1 MNRILKPAITLIALA
16 CAASTN
22 AQTTAS
28 KPKAATPAA
37 TTTIAPVAQ
46 GPMAPLKIGLWEQ
59 VLETDATAST
69 PKRLVTA
76 RLCITADDN
85 KTYRRIVPP
94 QPDSSFKCDVH
105 DLKLAGSELSWKLNC
120 TSPAG
125 SMLGA
130 GKATLAAS
138 SYTGSSLAELTT
150 GKGPAV
156 KLTQKITA
164 KYIEACK

>member
-1 MNRILKPAITLIALA
+1 MKHSMNLAVTLIAMA
-16 CAASTN
+16 CAASAN
-22 AQTTAS
+22 AQTPAS
-28 KPKAATPAA
+28 KPKPPTAA
-37 TTTIAPVAQ
+37 TTTVAPVAQ
-46 GPMAPLKIGLWEQ
+46 GPLAPLKIGLWEQ

-130 GKATLAAS
+130 GKATLAAA

-164 KYIEACK
+164 KYIEPCK